1 MPSRQN
7 PQAYRSGLRRSA
19 RGLTPSVTKTSTQ
32 SPRFLTIPA
41 GAHDLILYP
50 RLLLTTGTEIRNA
63 IFDRCLEAP
72 RRKLTPRGSRL
83 RPHSARGRL
92 ALMQVCKQLRVEM
105 RPLYLQKGISVRLS
119 QVAPL
124 IESFFP
130 STLDPQ
136 TPTRLCVDIHRGASL
151 APIDTKLILQDCIA
165 RDAMQFS
172 FYSENLGRR
181 LASKLTKSLHRQ
193 PKAWQGMIR
202 EYADRVYL
210 QPAEERLAIVF
221 CCGRFQ
227 DWITKRNIRAE
238 NFWAD
243 LGFRTRARGSVQLEV
258 SNIDYFFNGDSSSR
272 KWFLCGLQAPFLADQ
287 TESLRRHRYKE
298 SETGSCCPCS
308 SRT

>member
-7 PQAYRSGLRRSA
+7 PKAYRSELRRSA
-19 RGLTPSVTKTSTQ
+19 RGVILSVAKTSTQ
-32 SPRFLTIPA
+32 SSRFLTIPG
-41 GAHDLILYP
+41 GAQDLILYP

-72 RRKLTPRGSRL
+72 RRKLTPRGSRS

-151 APIDTKLILQDCIA
+151 APIDIKLILQDCIA

-181 LASKLTKSLHRQ
+181 LASKLTKSLHR
-193 PKAWQGMIR
+193 
-202 EYADRVYL
+202 
-210 QPAEERLAIVF
+210 
-221 CCGRFQ
+221 
-227 DWITKRNIRAE
+227 
-238 NFWAD
+238 
-243 LGFRTRARGSVQLEV
+243 
-258 SNIDYFFNGDSSSR
+258 
-272 KWFLCGLQAPFLADQ
+272 
-287 TESLRRHRYKE
+287 
-298 SETGSCCPCS
+298 
-308 SRT
+308 